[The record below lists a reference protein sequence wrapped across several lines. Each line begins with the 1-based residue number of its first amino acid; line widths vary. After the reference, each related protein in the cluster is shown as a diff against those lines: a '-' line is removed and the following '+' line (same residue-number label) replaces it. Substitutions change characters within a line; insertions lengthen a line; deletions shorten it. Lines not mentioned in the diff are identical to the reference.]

1 MSAATTSP
9 RAVDHASLRLTFG
22 HVVRHEWIKLTSI
35 RSIWWFLV
43 ATVGSMVVFGVVAS
57 SVVAGAEE
65 IPETLPPGA
74 PNLSDPLSVVLGGSG
89 LALLIIGV
97 LGAMIGAR
105 EYGSGMVRTTLTVV
119 PRRLWTLGAKV
130 LCFVAVLTPTVLL
143 SCAMAFTAGMP
154 VLDAAG
160 KETVAITDDGV
171 LGAVLGTAGYLVGVG
186 VLGLCLGVAFRSVAA
201 SIGTLVGVVI
211 VLPQLASMII
221 PEEWDGVLAYLPS
234 NAASSFT
241 AVVPPDGML
250 SAAGGV
256 AVFVAW
262 VVAALVWA
270 AVGLVRRDA

>member
-57 SVVAGAEE
+57 SVVAGTEE

-74 PNLSDPLSVVLGGSG
+74 PNLSEPLSVVLGGSG

-105 EYGSGMVRTTLTVV
+105 EYGSGMVRTTLTAV

-154 VLDAAG
+154 LLDAAG

-211 VLPQLASMII
+211 VLPQLASMIV